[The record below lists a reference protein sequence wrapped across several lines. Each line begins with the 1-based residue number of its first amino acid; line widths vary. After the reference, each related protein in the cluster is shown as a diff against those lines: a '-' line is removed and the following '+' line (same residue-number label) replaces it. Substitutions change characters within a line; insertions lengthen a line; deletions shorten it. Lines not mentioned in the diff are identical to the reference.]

1 VPRELDVHLVMDN
14 YATHKTPLIRKWL
27 AKRPRWHV
35 HLTPTSSSWLNQ
47 VERFFA
53 LLTDKKI
60 RRGVYRSVAALG
72 ADIASFIERH
82 NADPK
87 PFRWTKSAD
96 DILASIER
104 FCRYN
109 ARKKT
114 RPDVANFS
122 FRTLA
127 LVRRTLRA
135 GVADRIECTV
145 ERKAVKR
152 AAMFPVGRQIT
163 AASAAILIVAA
174 LGVGWRYWS
183 LTNQSKRLDE
193 EISAAQQE
201 TARLHS
207 VILQVQQYEQ
217 RRAQLQQ
224 RVALIEEL
232 RRGQTG
238 PVHMLDQVSRALP
251 PMLWLTSLRQLG
263 PDGAVLIEG
272 RATTQTTVSD
282 FVNNLEATGY
292 FKKSI
297 DIVNTVAEPIPGPPG
312 ELVKFTLRALFQ
324 TPADAK
330 AMAVAN
336 VAPK

>member
-1 VPRELDVHLVMDN
+1 M
-14 YATHKTPLIRKWL
+14 IRVNLL
-27 AKRPRWHV
+27 AG
-35 HLTPTSSSWLNQ
+35 
-47 VERFFA
+47 ERA
-53 LLTDKKI
+53 AVKKK
-60 RRGVYRSVAALG
+60 S
-72 ADIASFIERH
+72 IAF
-82 NADPK
+82 N
-87 PFRWTKSAD
+87 
-96 DILASIER
+96 LAGQ
-104 FCRYN
+104 
-109 ARKKT
+109 KM
-114 RPDVANFS
+114 
-122 FRTLA
+122 TLA
-127 LVRRTLRA
+127 ASLILV
-135 GVADRIECTV
+135 V
-145 ERKAVKR
+145 
-152 AAMFPVGRQIT
+152 T
-163 AASAAILIVAA
+163 AAGI
-174 LGVGWRYWS
+174 GWRYWS

-193 EISAAQQE
+193 EITAAQQE

-330 AMAVAN
+330 AVAVAS

>member
-1 VPRELDVHLVMDN
+1 M
-14 YATHKTPLIRKWL
+14 IRVNLL
-27 AKRPRWHV
+27 AG
-35 HLTPTSSSWLNQ
+35 
-47 VERFFA
+47 ERS
-53 LLTDKKI
+53 TVKKK
-60 RRGVYRSVAALG
+60 SVAFNLAG
-72 ADIASFIERH
+72 QKMTIAASL
-82 NADPK
+82 
-87 PFRWTKSAD
+87 
-96 DILASIER
+96 IL
-104 FCRYN
+104 
-109 ARKKT
+109 
-114 RPDVANFS
+114 V
-122 FRTLA
+122 
-127 LVRRTLRA
+127 V
-135 GVADRIECTV
+135 
-145 ERKAVKR
+145 
-152 AAMFPVGRQIT
+152 T
-163 AASAAILIVAA
+163 AAGI
-174 LGVGWRYWS
+174 GWRYWS

-193 EISAAQQE
+193 EIAAAQQE

-263 PDGAVLIEG
+263 PDGSVLIEG

-330 AMAVAN
+330 AVAVAN

>member
-1 VPRELDVHLVMDN
+1 MIRVNLLAGGR
-14 YATHKTPLIRKWL
+14 ATVKKKSIAFNL
-27 AKRPRWHV
+27 AGQKM
-35 HLTPTSSSWLNQ
+35 
-47 VERFFA
+47 
-53 LLTDKKI
+53 
-60 RRGVYRSVAALG
+60 
-72 ADIASFIERH
+72 
-82 NADPK
+82 
-87 PFRWTKSAD
+87 
-96 DILASIER
+96 
-104 FCRYN
+104 
-109 ARKKT
+109 
-114 RPDVANFS
+114 
-122 FRTLA
+122 TLA
-127 LVRRTLRA
+127 ASLILV
-135 GVADRIECTV
+135 V
-145 ERKAVKR
+145 
-152 AAMFPVGRQIT
+152 T
-163 AASAAILIVAA
+163 AAGI
-174 LGVGWRYWS
+174 GWRYWS

-193 EISAAQQE
+193 EITAAQQE

-330 AMAVAN
+330 AVAVAS